1 MDPNATSQPA
11 ERDHRNRQTTSTSQ
25 NRIKFIFTSFHHILI
40 PSQAD
45 SVAEPEL
52 PKEPEASCFVGT
64 IPLGISNHSGTRSFH
79 FVRWFGVLGHR
90 MT

>member
-1 MDPNATSQPA
+1 MIFQCVG
-11 ERDHRNRQTTSTSQ
+11 
-25 NRIKFIFTSFHHILI
+25 FISEPPGFHHLLLF
-40 PSQAD
+40 SMSFQTLAQAD

-64 IPLGISNHSGTRSFH
+64 IPLGISNHSGTRSCH
-79 FVRWFGVLGHR
+79 FIKWFGVLGHR